1 MNETLKKMYR
11 IGGMSVLPCAE
22 ARTRTGMLFLVI
34 RSLSLI
40 GRFGLSVLLILG
52 TYTNA
57 HETIP
62 GKADVVVYGGTAGGV
77 VAAVQAA
84 RMGKTVILVEPSRHV
99 GGMTSGGLGATDFKV
114 AEAVGGLCRDF
125 YQRVKIHYSHPSAWK
140 FERAADYTSHR
151 HDPTADVMFH
161 FEPRVAEQIL
171 FDMLN
176 EAGVK
181 VVLGERL
188 DLNQSVTKSGQ
199 RIDAFECES
208 GKRFSASMFIDA
220 TYEGDLMAQAGV
232 PFHVGREANSVYG
245 ESMNG
250 VQTQRVPYN
259 GHSFFRPVSPYV
271 KPGDASSGLLFGIH
285 AHPPGEEGSGDQRVQ
300 AYCFRLCLTEVPEN
314 RVPFSKP
321 ANYDPARYELL
332 LRYLISDSSTDV
344 FSDHPEPREIESPA
358 LGYRPYIVIMPNRKT
373 DMNSKGAIS
382 SNLVGGNYDYPN
394 GDYSTREAIWK
405 AHQSWHQGL
414 LWFVQNDPR
423 VPDKYRMPLQTWG
436 LAKDEFVDNE
446 HWPHQ
451 LYVREARRMI
461 GDFVMTEHHCSG
473 SSVVEDSVGLGCYAM
488 DSHVTQR
495 YVDSAGWVRNEGN
508 IGGRVPAPYPISY
521 RAIIPRSE
529 HCENLLVPVCC
540 SASHVAYGSIR
551 MEPVYMILG
560 QSAATAACLA
570 IDQRTSVQAVEYQQ
584 LRNQLLADQQRL
596 VWPLPAPVKTPA
608 NDNAQPTP
616 AENSL
621 TPIVDTPGLPRVLLI
636 GDSVSMGYTLP
647 TRELLK
653 GRVNLHRV
661 PANAG
666 GTTLGL
672 SKLDAWLGTS
682 KWDVIHF
689 NFGLHDAKLPP
700 EGVRHAPPDAY
711 EANLRELVAR
721 LQSTGARLIWADTPV
736 PNGGNLAPNRRFGSI
751 DQYNAIA
758 RRVMQENKIAINNLP
773 AAVNDRIGE
782 LQKPNDVHFTD
793 EGSKVL
799 AKAVAAAI
807 ELSLLR

>member
-1 MNETLKKMYR
+1 M
-11 IGGMSVLPCAE
+11 LPTTD
-22 ARTRTGMLFLVI
+22 ARTHTSLLSFLVGSHSI
-34 RSLSLI
+34 RSLV
-40 GRFGLSVLLILG
+40 GLCFMLVLS
-52 TYTNA
+52 TRTFAN
-57 HETIP
+57 ETTP
-62 GKADVVVYGGTAGGV
+62 AKADVVVYGGTAGGV
-77 VAAVQAA
+77 VSAVQAA
-84 RMGKTVILVEPSRHV
+84 RMGKSVILVEPSRHI

-114 AEAVGGLCRDF
+114 ADAVGGISREF
-125 YQRVKIHYSHPSAWK
+125 YQRVKNYYSQPSAWK
-140 FERAADYTSHR
+140 YEQAAEYTSHR

-161 FEPRVAEQIL
+161 FEPHVAEHIL
-171 FDMLN
+171 IEMLN
-176 EAGVK
+176 EAGVR

-188 DLNQSVTKSGQ
+188 DLAQGVTKSGR
-199 RIDAFECES
+199 RIEAFECES
-208 GKRFSASMFIDA
+208 GKQFSASMFIDA
-220 TYEGDLMAQAGV
+220 TYEGDLMAQSGV
-232 PFHVGREANSVYG
+232 PYHVGREANSVYG
-245 ESMNG
+245 ETMNG

-259 GHSFFRPVSPYV
+259 GHSLFRPISPYV
-271 KPGDASSGLLFGIH
+271 TPGEANSGLLFGIH
-285 AHPPGEEGSGDQRVQ
+285 AQPPGEEGSGDQRVQ

-314 RVPFSKP
+314 RVPFTRP
-321 ANYDPARYELL
+321 ADYDPARYELL
-332 LRYLISDSSTDV
+332 LRYLISDSSNDV
-344 FSDHPEPREIESPA
+344 FPDHPEPREIESPA
-358 LGYRPYIVIMPNRKT
+358 LGYRPYIVIMPNKKT

-382 SNLVGGNYDYPN
+382 SNLVGGNYEYPDGN
-394 GDYSTREAIWK
+394 YSTREAIWK

-414 LWFVQNDPR
+414 LWFVQNDSR
-423 VPDKYRMPLQTWG
+423 VPDKYRVPLQTWG
-436 LAKDEFVDNE
+436 LAKDEFVDND

-461 GDFVMTEHHCSG
+461 GNFVMTEHHCSG
-473 SSVVEDSVGLGCYAM
+473 SRVVEDSVGLGCYAM

-521 RAIIPRSE
+521 RALIPRSE
-529 HCENLLVPVCC
+529 HSENLLVPVCC

-570 IDQRTSVQAVEYQQ
+570 IDQRSSVQAVEYQQ
-584 LRNQLLADQQRL
+584 LRNRLLADQQRL
-596 VWPLPAPVKTPA
+596 VWPLPTPVKTPVS
-608 NDNAQPTP
+608 DNIQPTR

-621 TPIVDTPGLPRVLLI
+621 TPIVDAPGLPRVLLI

-653 GRVNLHRV
+653 GRANLHRV

-672 SKLDAWLGTS
+672 SKLDAWLGAS

-700 EGVRHAPPDAY
+700 EGVRHAPPDVY
-711 EANLRELVAR
+711 EANLRQLVAR
-721 LQSTGARLIWADTPV
+721 LQNTGAQLIWADTTPV

-758 RRVMQENKIAINNLP
+758 KRVMQQNDIAIHDLP
-773 AAVNDRIGE
+773 GAVRDRLEE
-782 LQKPNDVHFTD
+782 LQKPNDVHFTE
-793 EGSKVL
+793 EGSQVL

-807 ELSLLR
+807 ESALGRLNK